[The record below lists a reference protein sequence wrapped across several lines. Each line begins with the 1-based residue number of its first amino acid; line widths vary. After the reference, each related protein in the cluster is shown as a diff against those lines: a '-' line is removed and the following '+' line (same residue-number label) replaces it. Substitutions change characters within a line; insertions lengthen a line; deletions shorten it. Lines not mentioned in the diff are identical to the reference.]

1 MYFDTN
7 LNEVYRIGSL
17 GDGSSDVRKFF
28 LVDAVRVGKTL
39 RDEGLLLVN
48 IRLCQRGRFNECS
61 LKICP

>member
-39 RDEGLLLVN
+39 RDERLLLVN
-48 IRLCQRGRFNECS
+48 IRLC
-61 LKICP
+61 